1 MLRRNGAPSDGSS
14 YRRFT
19 FLFSLIISIH
29 LFGFIEMLGLGT
41 PSIEQIRTFL
51 AVVEEGSFAAA
62 GRRLRR
68 ATSVVSYAIANLETQ
83 LGVALFQR
91 EGTRKPRLTAEG
103 QAVLEELRQVERGL
117 AGLAARVGGL
127 KQGLEPRLAVVVD
140 VMYPSPLLAAA
151 LQDFAQR
158 FPSVTLTLRVEAL
171 GAVADLVLRG
181 VAALGVAGPL
191 AAEQPGLEREWLG
204 GVELIPVAS
213 PAHRLVHGGALGE
226 EVQLV
231 LTDRSSLSEGRDFS
245 VLSARTWRLGD
256 LGAKHELLRAGL
268 GWGNMP
274 RWMVADDLSAGRLVE
289 LHRPEHPGGTYPLF
303 AVHRSDAP
311 PGPAARWLAQRLG
324 RIDGSIAPQAV
335 LA

>member
-1 MLRRNGAPSDGSS
+1 MQGG
-14 YRRFT
+14 
-19 FLFSLIISIH
+19 
-29 LFGFIEMLGLGT
+29 GT

-68 ATSVVSYAIANLETQ
+68 ATSVVSYAIANLEAQ
-83 LGVALFQR
+83 LGVALFRR

-117 AGLAARVGGL
+117 ASLSARVSAL

-140 VMYPSPLLAAA
+140 VMYPSPALAAA

-158 FPSVTLTLRVEAL
+158 FPSVALALRVEAL

-181 VAALGVAGPL
+181 EAALGVAGPL
-191 AAEQPGLEREWLG
+191 AAELAGLEREWLG
-204 GVELIPVAS
+204 AVELIPVAS

-231 LTDRSSLSEGRDFS
+231 LTDRSALSQGRDFS
-245 VLSARTWRLGD
+245 VFSARTWRLGD

-274 RWMVADDLSAGRLVE
+274 RWMVADDLASGRLVE
-289 LHRPEHPGGTYPLF
+289 LRRPERPGGTYPLY
-303 AVHRSDAP
+303 AVHRADTTL
-311 PGPAARWLAQRLG
+311 GPAARWLAGRLA
-324 RIDGSIAPQAV
+324 RIEGSIAPGTV

>member
-1 MLRRNGAPSDGSS
+1 M
-14 YRRFT
+14 
-19 FLFSLIISIH
+19 
-29 LFGFIEMLGLGT
+29 
-41 PSIEQIRTFL
+41 
-51 AVVEEGSFAAA
+51 
-62 GRRLRR
+62 
-68 ATSVVSYAIANLETQ
+68 VSYAIANLEAQ
-83 LGVALFQR
+83 LGVALFRR

-117 AGLAARVGGL
+117 ASLSARVSAL

-140 VMYPSPLLAAA
+140 VMYPSPALAAA

-158 FPSVTLTLRVEAL
+158 FPSVALALRVEAL

-181 VAALGVAGPL
+181 EAALGVAGPL
-191 AAEQPGLEREWLG
+191 AAELAGLEREWLG
-204 GVELIPVAS
+204 AVELIPVAS

-231 LTDRSSLSEGRDFS
+231 LTDRSALSQGRDFS
-245 VLSARTWRLGD
+245 VFSARTWRLGD

-274 RWMVADDLSAGRLVE
+274 RWMVADDLASGRLVE
-289 LHRPEHPGGTYPLF
+289 LRRPERPGGTYPLY
-303 AVHRSDAP
+303 AVHRADTP
-311 PGPAARWLAQRLG
+311 LGPAARWLAGRLA
-324 RIDGSIAPQAV
+324 RIEGSIAPGTV

>member
-1 MLRRNGAPSDGSS
+1 
-14 YRRFT
+14 
-19 FLFSLIISIH
+19 
-29 LFGFIEMLGLGT
+29 
-41 PSIEQIRTFL
+41 
-51 AVVEEGSFAAA
+51 
-62 GRRLRR
+62 
-68 ATSVVSYAIANLETQ
+68 SVVSYAIANLETQ
-83 LGVALFQR
+83 LGVTLFLR

-117 AGLAARVGGL
+117 ASLSARVSAL

-140 VMYPSPLLAAA
+140 VMYPSSALAAA

-158 FPSVTLTLRVEAL
+158 FPSVALALRVEAL

-181 VAALGVAGPL
+181 EAALGVAGPL
-191 AAEQPGLEREWLG
+191 AAELAGLEREWLG
-204 GVELIPVAS
+204 AVELIPVAS

-231 LTDRSSLSEGRDFS
+231 LTDRSALSQGRDFS
-245 VLSARTWRLGD
+245 VFSARTWRLGD

-274 RWMVADDLSAGRLVE
+274 RWMVADDLASGRLVE
-289 LHRPEHPGGTYPLF
+289 LRRPERPGGTYPLY
-303 AVHRSDAP
+303 AVHRADTP
-311 PGPAARWLAQRLG
+311 LGPAARWLAGRLA
-324 RIDGSIAPQAV
+324 RIEGSIAPGTV